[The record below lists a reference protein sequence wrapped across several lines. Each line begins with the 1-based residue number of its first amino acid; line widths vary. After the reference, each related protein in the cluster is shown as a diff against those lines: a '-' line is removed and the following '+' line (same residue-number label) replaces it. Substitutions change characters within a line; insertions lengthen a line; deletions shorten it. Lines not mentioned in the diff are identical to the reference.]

1 MIVSQ
6 PETAGPI
13 NLWKRGGL
21 SWRELGRR
29 LWKEIQDDEIL
40 GRGAQLAYYFLLAV
54 FPMLLF
60 LTALIGL
67 FPINTSTSALL
78 QYAGEILPPDAF
90 GILQRYLDNVVT
102 GSGADILSLGIL
114 GALWASSSGITAIM
128 DALNVAYDAVETRPI
143 WKVRLIGV
151 LLTIGL
157 AGFVIGSAVLVVYGG
172 RLAEWTA
179 VLLEFGGSFE
189 ITWNILQ
196 WPLAL
201 ALMLVAMAIIYY
213 VCPDVE
219 QEWRWITPGAV
230 FAVAMWLIVS
240 LVFKYY
246 VANFGNY
253 NAAYGSI
260 GGVIVLML
268 WLYLTGIVILL
279 GGEIN
284 SEIVEA
290 ARRQSRPGP
299 TPQRF
304 AEAGV

>member
-1 MIVSQ
+1 MAV
-6 PETAGPI
+6 PEAEIASPI

-21 SWRELGRR
+21 SWKELGQR
-29 LWKEIQDDEIL
+29 LWKEIQEDEVL

-67 FPINTSTSALL
+67 FPINTSTSSLL
-78 QYAGEILPPDAF
+78 QYAEEILPPDAF
-90 GILQRYLDNVVT
+90 GILQRYLDNVVA

-128 DALNVAYDAVETRPI
+128 DALNVAYDAVETRPL
-143 WKVRLIGV
+143 WKVRLIGI

-157 AGFVIGSAVLVVYGG
+157 AGFVILSAVLVVYGG
-172 RLAEWTA
+172 RLAEWATTY
-179 VLLEFGGSFE
+179 LGFGGSFE
-189 ITWNILQ
+189 LTWKLLQ
-196 WPLAL
+196 WPLAM
-201 ALMLVAMAIIYY
+201 ALMLLAMAIIYY

-219 QEWRWITPGAV
+219 QDWRWITPGAV
-230 FAVAMWLIVS
+230 FAVLMWLFVS

-246 VANFGNY
+246 VAHFANY

-268 WLYLTGIVILL
+268 WLYLSGIVILL

-284 SEIVEA
+284 SEIEAA
-290 ARRQSRPGP
+290 ARRHVRPGP
-299 TPQRF
+299 APQRF
-304 AEAGV
+304 E